1 MWLVTMRKKTNLN
14 EVKNIARCMARLDI
28 GETAFSPAIIQHP
41 ILESAIVQLDGRNN
55 LVNILEDDVAYVEM
69 IEQLDR
75 KISDCDNLYS
85 VYSIFRSAYKLTFI
99 RFVMDF
105 LSVDDMSKLLADA
118 WVVEENP
125 NQDTNVSVAMVT
137 RWFRKANK
145 RVLMTDEDYAV
156 YESLEPE
163 IEVYRGVAVGRNPK
177 GLSWT
182 TDFENAKWFAG
193 RFNSGSKMGYI
204 QKATVRKENVLA
216 YFNTR
221 SEDEIVANIKD
232 MKNVTRIDVF

>member
-1 MWLVTMRKKTNLN
+1 
-14 EVKNIARCMARLDI
+14 MARLDI
-28 GETAFSPAIIQHP
+28 GETNFSPVIVQHP
-41 ILESAIVQLDGRNN
+41 ILESAIVQLDSRNT

-75 KISDCDNLYS
+75 KICDCDNLYS
-85 VYSIFRSAYKLTFI
+85 VYSIFRAAYKLTFI
-99 RFVMDF
+99 RFVMEF

-118 WVVEENP
+118 WVTEENP
-125 NQDTNVSVAMVT
+125 NQDTNVSVAMAT

-145 RVLMTDEDYAV
+145 RVLMTDKDYAV
-156 YESLEPE
+156 YETLEPV

-182 TDFENAKWFAG
+182 MDYENAKWFAG
-193 RFNSGSKMGYI
+193 RFNSGSKKGYI
-204 QKATVRKENVLA
+204 QKATIRKENVLA

-221 SEDEIVANIKD
+221 NENEIVANIKD
-232 MKNVTRIDVF
+232 MKNVTKIDIF